1 MKTIEVTDIAKYL
14 DVAPTAMCPMFIGD
28 TGCGK
33 TQTITQYAKD
43 HNLYLKTLI
52 LSQLEASE
60 TLGIPVQSTREYGG
74 HTYHTIDTAIPAW
87 VFDLA
92 EHQDDGAMLY
102 LDEFLCSEPAVM
114 NAFLNF
120 LTERRVGEIDLSR
133 VKIVAATNIGNYTYE
148 PDNNILSRFC
158 MFYVVNTTFQKYLT
172 KKYGKANAIYNNYKD
187 EEEKDSI
194 IFERRSLKPRCQEML
209 MMLKD
214 KTLLGDFYEGY
225 TNTRYMPMF
234 HGNPK
239 INAIITAYVEFDE
252 TRQRWYLPDD
262 SINNVASNVYQ
273 QYVSTS
279 TRSNKV
285 ELASRYMDLTY
296 DKNKL
301 MRRIQQIIDG
311 VINADDYTPNF

>member
-1 MKTIEVTDIAKYL
+1 MKQIEVTDIAKYL
-14 DVAPTAMCPMFIGD
+14 DAAPTALCPMFIGD

-43 HNLYLKTLI
+43 RGLYLKTLI

-60 TLGIPVQSTREYGG
+60 TLGIPVQSTREYNGR
-74 HTYHTIDTAIPAW
+74 TYHTIDTAIPAW

-92 EHQDDGAMLY
+92 EHQDEGAILY
-102 LDEFLCSEPAVM
+102 LDEFLCCEPAVM

-158 MFYVVNTTFQKYLT
+158 MFYVVNTTFQKYLA
-172 KKYGKANAIYNNYKD
+172 KKYGKSNVIHNNYKD

-194 IFERRSLKPRCQEML
+194 IFEIRSLKPRCQEML
-209 MMLKD
+209 MMLTD
-214 KTLLGDFYEGY
+214 KTLLSDFYEGY
-225 TNTRYMPMF
+225 TNTKYMPMF
-234 HGNPK
+234 HGNQK
-239 INAIITAYVEFDE
+239 INSIVSAYVEFDAA
-252 TRQRWYLPDD
+252 TGRWFLPDD
-262 SINNVASNVYQ
+262 SIDNVAANVYRQ
-273 QYVSTS
+273 FVSTS
-279 TRSNKV
+279 ARANKI
-285 ELASRYMDLTY
+285 ELASRYSDLTY
-296 DKNKL
+296 DKQKL

-311 VINADDYTPNF
+311 VVDANNFPF